1 MWLMLLHE
9 LDSHRRA
16 AATAAAATTTPKEK
30 ESMKWVRE
38 TCPSVSEYNYLDNG
52 GGCAE
57 EHWRWRRQ
65 RRHGGAAAGR
75 GGLAAAAAAV
85 GGLAKNGG
93 DSGNLPTT
101 AAVALVCSRQRK
113 LKNTQLFFSTLVDC
127 DGKNLPRRLRHGGSG
142 LALLWL
148 GEELAPHFRTL

>member
-9 LDSHRRA
+9 WDSQRRA
-16 AATAAAATTTPKEK
+16 AAAATTTPKEK

-52 GGCAE
+52 GAE
-57 EHWRWRRQ
+57 DHWRRRRRQ
-65 RRHGGAAAGR
+65 RRQGGAAAGR
-75 GGLAAAAAAV
+75 GLAAAATAV

-113 LKNTQLFFSTLVDC
+113 LKNTQPFFSTLVDC
-127 DGKNLPRRLRHGGSG
+127 DGKNQRRRLRRPRSP
-142 LALLWL
+142 LTRWRASSS
-148 GEELAPHFRTL
+148 F